1 MLGKFLLTLAVIV
14 LAFYAVRQR
23 YLADAAP
30 TREKD
35 HARGPFTRHGMIQ
48 IAAAAVVAIML
59 IGSGWALLRGVER
72 GDDVVT
78 LEVVNSISGA
88 ADRFQ
93 ARRRDVGERTIVTLD
108 GRHIRLSEVDR
119 LVILEGVAD

>member
-30 TREKD
+30 TREKH

-108 GRHIRLSEVDR
+108 GRQIRLSEVDR